1 MALLIRFC
9 FHKLDSAPENLRF
22 SYIEPTEPM
31 KDMKRFQVK
40 IVSK

>member
-9 FHKLDSAPENLRF
+9 FHKLDSAPENL
-22 SYIEPTEPM
+22 SPYTEPTEPM